1 MTIIP
6 RSPACP
12 IAIAIVSV
20 HHVTHDFECH
30 QHQHWRPRADVQWL
44 NSLHATGSVDTCYD
58 TAPLLCILC
67 ICGPRST
74 HSNMQSCWLAFSP
87 DSNLLHFITHRS
99 KPFSNKFVHEHSVN
113 VAKHAEELYHN
124 EVKCGGFYITKKNG
138 TQHACR
144 CSKVW
149 CVNMIIHLHWRGW
162 KHGNQ
167 YNYFLDLAIAFNTH
181 LMTHCEIMA
190 SESNKFTSEIR
201 MLWSSVL
208 LSQNTSSLHW
218 CPVHTLQGM
227 PQVAA
232 TAMHMLYRLRSTMQ

>member
-1 MTIIP
+1 MILNVTSISTEGHVLMSNDWTVCMLPVVLIHAMIQHRCYVFYVYVAP
-6 RSPACP
+6 NPHIATCSLADWLSPL
-12 IAIAIVSV
+12 IASYFI
-20 HHVTHDFECH
+20 
-30 QHQHWRPRADVQWL
+30 
-44 NSLHATGSVDTCYD
+44 SLRTGANRFQTSLYTN
-58 TAPLLCILC
+58 TA
-67 ICGPRST
+67 ST
-74 HSNMQSCWLAFSP
+74 WQNMQKSC
-87 DSNLLHFITHRS
+87 N
-99 KPFSNKFVHEHSVN
+99 
-113 VAKHAEELYHN
+113 HN
-124 EVKCGGFYITKKNG
+124 EIKCGGFYITKKNG